1 MAHDN
6 QLAKNNNESSEH
18 KRTSKGCSAIVAD
31 WLTIFAE
38 MYREEITEGTALL
51 YRETLKDVIPAILH
65 KAFLRVTK
73 TCKYRPT
80 PAEVLE
86 AANIELELLTPP
98 RTEFPQI
105 SQEERE
111 AALAETAEAREKLR
125 KSLHEK
131 PAPSPS
137 LTEVFAQYR
146 EIFTPEQWAAT
157 EKAYREYLTVEG
169 NKDAYNRA
177 HGISPIPRS
186 RDEQLAIYYN
196 LPKHEREKV
205 RKQVRP

>member
-1 MAHDN
+1 MAHDR
-6 QLAKNNNESSEH
+6 QIERTNEENAARKSA
-18 KRTSKGCSAIVAD
+18 RTSLDVLAD
-31 WLTIFAE
+31 WWALSLQIWKDDPS
-38 MYREEITEGTALL
+38 EELALV
-51 YRETLKDVIPAILH
+51 YRETLQNLKPEILH
-65 KAFLRVTK
+65 KAFLRVAK

-86 AANIELELLTPP
+86 AASIELELLTPP

-137 LTEVFAQYR
+137 LAEVFSQYR

-186 RDEQLAIYYN
+186 REEQLAIYYN
-196 LPKHEREKV
+196 LPKVEREKV